1 MALLCACVLTLLLV
15 SVATAQQ
22 IRFPDFSSLANLQL
36 NGASQANW
44 QAQKVLRIGKGSDPA
59 NQGHPDA
66 TSSYFTLKQPVA
78 SGFFTYFSFQM
89 HAPTSNAGRGDGFS
103 FLVQNSSSVDT
114 TMGASG
120 VGLTA
125 VGAGRLASGAGG
137 LGYAGIGNSLAI
149 EFDIS
154 HNDWDPNGNHVAVQS
169 CGTGY
174 NTPVHLPGTY
184 TIGQNTN
191 VTSCLVSPSAITANA
206 LADGNT
212 HYGVIQY
219 TPPGTNGSGNLQVW
233 VDPTFIQGTHT
244 PNSAPII
251 NIPYTITAL
260 NLDSGSAWVGFTA
273 SQSSK
278 ATVQD
283 ITEWEFTPY
292 MTTQVQEQIKNDGST
307 NTFTFGGHVAKV
319 TYPMG
324 SETDGD
330 YMTVTA
336 TPTDRNTFYQNRLK
350 GTQFQNETCI
360 TYLETGGQCMVYSV
374 TCQASDMTTTVDC
387 PLGLLGPILLST
399 SYYTADPVTN
409 DNADYL
415 KADPIGSNN
424 WISICNPPGD
434 NPPCYDP
441 NVFDGTT
448 SGKGH
453 DLSDLVATFMVF
465 AHPTHQSGLVAE
477 PPKPVATEPRRS
489 TLP

>member
-1 MALLCACVLTLLLV
+1 M
-15 SVATAQQ
+15 
-22 IRFPDFSSLANLQL
+22 R
-36 NGASQANW
+36 
-44 QAQKVLRIGKGSDPA
+44 
-59 NQGHPDA
+59 
-66 TSSYFTLKQPVA
+66 
-78 SGFFTYFSFQM
+78 
-89 HAPTSNAGRGDGFS
+89 
-103 FLVQNSSSVDT
+103 
-114 TMGASG
+114 
-120 VGLTA
+120 
-125 VGAGRLASGAGG
+125 
-137 LGYAGIGNSLAI
+137 
-149 EFDIS
+149 
-154 HNDWDPNGNHVAVQS
+154 
-169 CGTGY
+169 
-174 NTPVHLPGTY
+174 
-184 TIGQNTN
+184 
-191 VTSCLVSPSAITANA
+191 
-206 LADGNT
+206 
-212 HYGVIQY
+212 VIQY